1 MEIFGKRE
9 RDVNSELR
17 IGVINIVRAI
27 HELPLQLII
36 KNNKQHQTNN
46 IQNQLKAQGSR
57 LNAYKGLKANIISH
71 FQLLSSHFPVPGY
84 CSVNHFHKGL

>member
-46 IQNQLKAQGSR
+46 IQNQLKA
-57 LNAYKGLKANIISH
+57 
-71 FQLLSSHFPVPGY
+71 
-84 CSVNHFHKGL
+84 